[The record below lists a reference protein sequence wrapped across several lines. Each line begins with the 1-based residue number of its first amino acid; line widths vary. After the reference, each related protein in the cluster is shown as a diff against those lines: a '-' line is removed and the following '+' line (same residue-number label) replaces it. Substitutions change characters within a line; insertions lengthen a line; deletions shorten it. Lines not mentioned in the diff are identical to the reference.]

1 MDEQPQGDKWKR
13 ARELWW
19 FLTLV
24 LLAAYAFDRWP
35 DLHRGKPD
43 ALDLLLFVVLIGIWL
58 LPLTTEVKIWGFQL
72 KREVQKLRK
81 DVTGLQQTLSMSQAV
96 HVNTFD
102 PKLLEQALNGEKKQS
117 EAGQFGT
124 PSVSQTPPEAP
135 PAQAQL
141 AFATRYQIDKE
152 ISRLV
157 AVAMKRRKHGAV
169 GLLGQEAQLLY
180 LEESG
185 LIDANLASAARQ
197 VSAAASQEIHGRTL
211 DAAGYAIF
219 REGAQFVLSQL
230 RAITE

>member
-1 MDEQPQGDKWKR
+1 VGEQPQGDRWKR

-58 LPLTTEVKIWGFQL
+58 LPLATEVRIWGFQL
-72 KREVQKLRK
+72 KREVHKLRK
-81 DVTGLQQTLSMSQAV
+81 DVAGLQQTLSMSQAV
-96 HVNTFD
+96 NVNTFD
-102 PKLLEQALNGEKKQS
+102 PKLLEAALNGEKKQGG
-117 EAGQFGT
+117 AGQFGA
-124 PSVSQTPPEAP
+124 PRVSQTPPEDP

-157 AVAMKRRKHGAV
+157 TVAMKRRKHEAV
-169 GLLGQEAQLLY
+169 GLLGQGAQLHY

-185 LIDANLASAARQ
+185 LIDANLASATRQ
-197 VSAAASQEIHGRTL
+197 VSAAASQEIHGHAL
-211 DAAGYAIF
+211 DPAGYAVF
-219 REGAQFVLSQL
+219 REGAQFVLGQL